1 MSDGKI
7 FTENEQVDTSPIDKD
22 LELAGAIAIAFS
34 PFNINAEDLDF
45 IVTKGLDLSNTMS
58 LNLLEWCKREREELD
73 IVGMAAAYV
82 AVHTL
87 FSRYNSWLHEEL
99 AELQRIKIENEE
111 HTDENVH
118 TG

>member
-1 MSDGKI
+1 MSVGNNSIK
-7 FTENEQVDTSPIDKD
+7 NEQSDTVPIDKD

-45 IVTKGLDLSNTMS
+45 IVTKGLDLSNNIS

-99 AELQRIKIENEE
+99 AELQRIKIESEE
-111 HTDENVH
+111 HADENVH